1 MRNYITLQDIQ
12 TDIASGQTSCVA
24 LVDHYLHN
32 IEDQKHL
39 NALLEV
45 FSEEAKERA
54 KAIDEKIQ
62 QGTAGKLAGL
72 VIAIKDNIC
81 YKGHQVTAASKILEG
96 FESLYTSTA
105 LQRLLDQDAIVIGR
119 ANCDEF
125 AMGASTENSSKG
137 PVLNAADNTRV
148 PGGSSGGSAVAVQ
161 ANMCHAALGSDTG
174 GSIRQPAAF
183 TGTFGLRP
191 TYAHVSRFG
200 LIAYASSFDQIGPI
214 THSTADAKAIMAVM
228 SGQDEMDATS
238 ANTVVDYSKKTET
251 TAKKIAFVKDC
262 LDHERL
268 DSDIRE
274 RFVALEHKLKA
285 QGHTVEWVDF
295 PFLDYVVPNYYLL
308 TTAEAS
314 SNFARFAGMLY
325 GHRSPESKDIAST
338 IVKSRSEGFGEEVQ
352 RRIMLGTFVLSAG
365 YYDAYYAK
373 AQKVRR
379 LVKDYTDKQL
389 SEFDYIM
396 LPSTPHPA
404 FKLGANED
412 PIAMYLEDIFMMQ
425 ASLSGVPAISVPIQ
439 PHSSGLPLGAQIV
452 SRAFSEPELLD
463 FADHI
468 ADLGVDLV

>member
-1 MRNYITLQDIQ
+1 MRNYITLQQIQDDIQ
-12 TDIASGQTSCVA
+12 AGNTTCKS
-24 LVDHYLHN
+24 LVDHYLKN
-32 IEDQKHL
+32 IEEQKHL

-45 FSEEAKERA
+45 FTSEAQERA
-54 KAIDEKIQ
+54 EAIDVKIKE
-62 QGTAGKLAGL
+62 GKAGKLAGL

-105 LQRLLDQDAIVIGR
+105 LQRLLDEDAIVIGR

-137 PVLNAADNTRV
+137 PVLNAADNSRV

-161 ANMCHAALGSDTG
+161 AHLCHAALGSDTG

-214 THSTADAKAIMAVM
+214 THSTQDAKAIMAVM
-228 SGQDEMDATS
+228 SGKDEMDATS
-238 ANTVVDYSKKTET
+238 ANHQVDYNKKTDHKG
-251 TAKKIAFVKDC
+251 KKIAFIREC
-262 LDHERL
+262 LDHEKL
-268 DSDIRE
+268 DTDIRE
-274 RFVALEHKLKA
+274 RFVALEQKLKD

-295 PFLDYVVPNYYLL
+295 PYLDYVVPNYYLL

-314 SNFARFAGMLY
+314 SNLARFAGMLY
-325 GHRSPESKDIAST
+325 GYRSPESKDIAST

-365 YYDAYYAK
+365 YYEAYYAK

-379 LVKDYTDKQL
+379 LVKEYTDKQL
-389 SEFDYIM
+389 TEFDYIM

-404 FKLGANED
+404 FKLGANAD

-425 ASLSGVPAISVPIQ
+425 ASLSGIPAISIPIQ

-452 SRAFSEPELLD
+452 SGAFTEPELLD
-463 FADHI
+463 FADHVCE
-468 ADLGVDLV
+468 LSVDLV